1 VGTERINERKSAIS
15 ALKPPAAMSQ
25 ENALVELLEAVA
37 GGLLSPEQAA
47 RRLAVE
53 PHPHFARIDFDREA
67 RCGFP
72 EVVLAQGKTP
82 EECATI
88 AAAIFERAGRVLVTR
103 ASSEHARAVEALVP
117 AARWDERSRLLRA
130 ERTPP
135 EGAGLVAVI
144 AAGTAD
150 LPVAGE
156 AAGTAEAM
164 GARVELHVDVG
175 VAGIHRVLGIA
186 DRLREASAVVA
197 VAGMEGALASVT
209 GGLIDRPVIAVP
221 TSTGYGAS
229 FGGLAALLGMLNSC
243 APNVSVV
250 NIDNGFGAGYLAAL
264 INRAR
269 VEGRAHA

>member
-1 VGTERINERKSAIS
+1 MGHER
-15 ALKPPAAMSQ
+15 
-25 ENALVELLEAVA
+25 ALVELLEAVA

-53 PHPHFARIDFDREA
+53 PAPHVARIDFDREA

-72 EVVLAQGKTP
+72 EVVLASGKTP
-82 EECATI
+82 EDCATI
-88 AAAIFERAGRVLVTR
+88 AASIYDRSGRVLVTR
-103 ASSEHARAVEALVP
+103 ASADHARAVRARLP
-117 AARWDERSRLLRA
+117 GAAWSERSRLIRA

-135 EGAGLVAVI
+135 AGAGLVVVI

-150 LPVAGE
+150 LPVAEE

-197 VAGMEGALASVT
+197 VAGMEGALASVA
-209 GGLIDRPVIAVP
+209 GGLVDRPVIAVP
-221 TSTGYGAS
+221 TSIGYGAS
-229 FGGLAALLGMLNSC
+229 FGGLAALLAMLNSC

-250 NIDNGFGAGYLAAL
+250 NIDNGFGAGYQAAL

-269 VEGRAHA
+269 VRSPEGS

>member
-1 VGTERINERKSAIS
+1 
-15 ALKPPAAMSQ
+15 MSQ
-25 ENALVELLEAVA
+25 RNALVELLEAVA

-72 EVVLAQGKTP
+72 EVVFGQGKTP
-82 EECATI
+82 DECATI
-88 AAAIFERAGRVLVTR
+88 AAAIYERAGRVLVTR
-103 ASSEHARAVEALVP
+103 ASAEHAQAVRARLPGAE
-117 AARWDERSRLLRA
+117 WDARSRLLRA

-135 EGAGLVAVI
+135 ERTGLVVVI

-164 GARVELHVDVG
+164 GARVETHVDVG
-175 VAGIHRVLGIA
+175 VAGVHRVLNIA
-186 DRLREASAVVA
+186 DRMREASVVVA
-197 VAGMEGALASVT
+197 VAGMEGALPSVA

-243 APNVSVV
+243 APNVTVV
-250 NIDNGFGAGYLAAL
+250 NIDNGFGAGYVAAL
-264 INRAR
+264 VNRAR
-269 VEGRAHA
+269 VEGRTSA